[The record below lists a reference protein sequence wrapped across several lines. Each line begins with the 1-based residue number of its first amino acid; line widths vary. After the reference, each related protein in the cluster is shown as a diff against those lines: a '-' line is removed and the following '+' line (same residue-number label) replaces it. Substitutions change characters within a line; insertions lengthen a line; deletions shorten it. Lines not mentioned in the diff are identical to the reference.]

1 MFNRHACGQLRKE
14 DTVRVTDVRSSAG
27 ENPSRAY
34 SMSRMDT
41 GWNFRQAYDTAR
53 NIHDQQ
59 DNFCAKAE
67 AGAWKELGDSTF
79 PEDLQWE
86 ALVDVLRGRV
96 KLAVHCYE
104 VRIFRTITYSV

>member
-1 MFNRHACGQLRKE
+1 
-14 DTVRVTDVRSSAG
+14 
-27 ENPSRAY
+27 
-34 SMSRMDT
+34 MSRMDT

>member
-1 MFNRHACGQLRKE
+1 MIHSGLN
-14 DTVRVTDVRSSAG
+14 TG
-27 ENPSRAY
+27 ENPSSVY

-53 NIHDQQ
+53 QIRDQQ

-67 AGAWKELGDSTF
+67 AGAWQELGNSTF

-104 VRIFRTITYSV
+104 VRIVHTLI

>member
-1 MFNRHACGQLRKE
+1 MLVVSSE
-14 DTVRVTDVRSSAG
+14 MVIERSNTIDSGPIKG
-27 ENPSRAY
+27 ENPSSVY
-34 SMSRMDT
+34 SMTRMDT
-41 GWNFRQAYDTAR
+41 GWNFRHAYDTAR
-53 NIHDQQ
+53 QMRDKQ
-59 DNFCAKAE
+59 DILCVKAK

-104 VRIFRTITYSV
+104 VRIIRTTTQDCRC